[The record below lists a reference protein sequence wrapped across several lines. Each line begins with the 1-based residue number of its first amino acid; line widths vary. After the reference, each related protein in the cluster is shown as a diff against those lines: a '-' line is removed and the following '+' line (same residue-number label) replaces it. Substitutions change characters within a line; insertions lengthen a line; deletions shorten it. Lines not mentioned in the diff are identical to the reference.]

1 MGNILQS
8 TRDMFFGGSELELQG
23 QVVLVTGASSGIGR
37 EVASQMHSR
46 AMRVILAARST
57 EKLELLRTEPRYEN
71 CQKCSS
77 VCLEFV
83 LGPIHENPSP
93 SPNTCF
99 FKTLSLIC
107 LHHLVFSEI
116 ISLMLEGQRLLNR
129 KSYTLIWKI
138 WNLWSQKL
146 EKRCLCLDKLIL
158 SFTMPGWAWG
168 ENGAGPHPPH
178 CVCRGGALETEIS
191 VYSRLMTVNYL
202 GCVELSSY
210 LVPHMVS
217 RGSGHVLVISSVQG
231 LLPIPGRAAYCSSK
245 HALQSW
251 ADCLRAELPRDTVKV
266 SVISPGYV
274 NTDLSRNALTASGNI
289 RFSPAIWWWCCCRRT
304 LRCTGL
310 QPADRIL
317 SPLRSSERY
326 KLSPQWGSS
335 SHPSPPLREAS
346 CTA

>member
-93 SPNTCF
+93 SPNTCC

-138 WNLWSQKL
+138 
-146 EKRCLCLDKLIL
+146 
-158 SFTMPGWAWG
+158 
-168 ENGAGPHPPH
+168 
-178 CVCRGGALETEIS
+178 
-191 VYSRLMTVNYL
+191 
-202 GCVELSSY
+202 
-210 LVPHMVS
+210 
-217 RGSGHVLVISSVQG
+217 
-231 LLPIPGRAAYCSSK
+231 
-245 HALQSW
+245 
-251 ADCLRAELPRDTVKV
+251 
-266 SVISPGYV
+266 
-274 NTDLSRNALTASGNI
+274 
-289 RFSPAIWWWCCCRRT
+289 
-304 LRCTGL
+304 
-310 QPADRIL
+310 
-317 SPLRSSERY
+317 
-326 KLSPQWGSS
+326 
-335 SHPSPPLREAS
+335 
-346 CTA
+346 